1 LQIQH
6 DRTIPLVERGR
17 RPLRVVVIG
26 GASWNTMIQL
36 ERFPEPRAST
46 VWPVDWYDAVGSSGA
61 GKALNLARLGV
72 AVTLHAA
79 LGDDEEGRRVAAF
92 LEAAGV
98 HLIETRDH
106 AGTARHLNLMD
117 PDGRRISFLLQRGP
131 TPHVDVTMLEPAI
144 ATADAVCI
152 EIVDH
157 ARHFIP
163 LLRRHG
169 HPIWTDLHDYDG
181 ASTYHE
187 DFIEAADVVLLSGD
201 RLPDPRP
208 VMEGLRRR
216 GKRLVVCTLAER
228 GALALTADGEWRVVA
243 AETAEI
249 VDTNGAGDAFATGLL
264 VAQLLEFPLRDGLAI
279 AARAAALA
287 IGSRDLASPEL
298 SLERVVRPRW
308 RQ

>member
-1 LQIQH
+1 
-6 DRTIPLVERGR
+6 VEEVR
-17 RPLRVVVIG
+17 RSLRVVVIG

-36 ERFPEPRAST
+36 DRFPEPRAST

-61 GKALNLARLGV
+61 GKALNLVRLGV

-79 LGDDEEGRRVAAF
+79 LGDDEEGRRVAAV

-98 HLIETRDH
+98 HLIQTRDR
-106 AGTARHLNLMD
+106 AGTARHVNLMD
-117 PDGRRISFLLQRGP
+117 PDGRRISFLLQRGS
-131 TPHVDVTMLEPAI
+131 TLEDDLSTLEPAI
-144 ATADAVCI
+144 AAADAVCI
-152 EIVDH
+152 EIVAH
-157 ARHFIP
+157 ARHLIP

-187 DFIEAADVVLLSGD
+187 EFIEAADVVVLSGD

-228 GALALTADGEWRVVA
+228 GALALTADGEWHVVA
-243 AETAEI
+243 AEPAEL

-264 VAQLLEFPLRDGLAI
+264 VAQLLEFPLREGLAI

-287 IGSRDLASPEL
+287 VGSRDLASHEL
-298 SLERVVRPRW
+298 SLDRVLEPR
-308 RQ
+308 RQH